1 MARIKGK
8 DATLYVGTSSPPL
21 VKVGGAKDFNFDG
34 SVTTA
39 DGTTNDS
46 GDFEEHELIR
56 KTGDLTFKALTD
68 PVDPGQVLVR
78 NAVKTMTK
86 LFCEYREQ
94 GDGTGKPGE
103 RFSASFSFKRSSGI
117 NELGSADWTCKP
129 SGIRTDVT
137 Q

>member
-8 DATLYVGTSSPPL
+8 DATLYVGTTSPPT
-21 VKVGGAKDFNFDG
+21 VKVGGAKDFNFDS

-68 PVDPGQVLVR
+68 PVDPGQVLMR
-78 NAVKTMTK
+78 NAVKTLSK

-103 RFSASFSFKRSSGI
+103 RFSASFSFKR
-117 NELGSADWTCKP
+117 GSPIGDLAAGDWTVKP